1 MTLYLVPL
9 PPYKQPKLSFGCS
22 LDAAG
27 LSGIAFWKQK
37 LVRSLISIKMSLILQ
52 TLQNQLLYARHPLV
66 SILFTRF
73 LKSKNVFSRGA
84 PRQKGLFLE
93 ILALCTVS
101 IQEWFLINSVGPQAQ
116 FSPSTV
122 AECSALKNFGL
133 QLQDKKMSN

>member
-1 MTLYLVPL
+1 MYMTNGRKLCNFVKSHELIYHFIILYLVPL

-37 LVRSLISIKMSLILQ
+37 LVRSLISIKKSLISQ

-101 IQEWFLINSVGPQAQ
+101 IQEWFLINSVGP
-116 FSPSTV
+116 
-122 AECSALKNFGL
+122 
-133 QLQDKKMSN
+133 